1 MQISDEDIINS
12 ILSGDNQKALQ
23 FLYDSTL
30 RKVRGYILKN
40 SGGKEEANDI
50 FQDAVII
57 FMHKV
62 KTQQFD
68 KKYSIEGFIYAVSR
82 NLWIDRVR
90 REKKKVN
97 YEYPDQIENP
107 AQEND
112 ALVGIIQKEQAGALT
127 KAFSLLDQK
136 CQDILKYHLYEKLSM
151 KEISVKMGYK
161 SENVAKTN
169 HYRCKQYLTKIV
181 KEDSEL
187 LSLLRN

>member
-1 MQISDEDIINS
+1 MQISDEDIIKS
-12 ILSGDNQKALQ
+12 ILSGNNQKVLQ
-23 FLYDSTL
+23 FLYDTTL
-30 RKVRGYILKN
+30 KKVRGYILKN
-40 SGGKEEANDI
+40 SGGIEEANDI
-50 FQDAVII
+50 FQDAVIV

-62 KTQQFD
+62 KMEQFD
-68 KKYSIEGFIYAVSR
+68 TKYSIEGFIYAVAR

-97 YEYPDQIENP
+97 YEYPEQIENP
-107 AQEND
+107 SQDKD
-112 ALVGIIQKEQAGALT
+112 ALVALIQTEQTGALT
-127 KAFSLLDQK
+127 KAFNLLDQK

-151 KEISVKMGYK
+151 KEISIKMGYK

-187 LSLLRN
+187 LSLLRH